1 MWPFPSLPTHASNTF
16 TRFPSPY
23 MNNLSYVSQIHL
35 HNHIQQA
42 FATIPKSP
50 WNILL
55 ILSPLY

>member
-1 MWPFPSLPTHASNTF
+1 
-16 TRFPSPY
+16 